1 MLHCQYHRPQIP
13 KYVQD
18 PERNLGLSP
27 SQIHQDHAAQCQ
39 EECRDSQEVCHDS
52 QEVCCDSLEL
62 EWDHGK
68 FRAVRDYCCH
78 TSLGKP
84 DSAKCGFP
92 NFPNALISDNNMG
105 KVFDPFF

>member
-1 MLHCQYHRPQIP
+1 MLYCQYHRPQIL

-39 EECRDSQEVCHDS
+39 EVCHDG
-52 QEVCCDSLEL
+52 LEL

-68 FRAVRDYCCH
+68 FQAVRDYCCH
-78 TSLGKP
+78 ASLGKP
-84 DSAKCGFP
+84 DSAECGLRSWP
-92 NFPNALISDNNMG
+92 NTLLSNNNMG
-105 KVFDPFF
+105 RVFYPFV

>member
-1 MLHCQYHRPQIP
+1 MLHCQYCWPQIL

-39 EECRDSQEVCHDS
+39 EECCDSQEVCRDGQEACHDG
-52 QEVCCDSLEL
+52 LEL

-68 FRAVRDYCCH
+68 FWAVGDYCCH
-78 TSLGKP
+78 ALLGKLP
-84 DSAKCGFP
+84 QCLTFQ
-92 NFPNALISDNNMG
+92 
-105 KVFDPFF
+105 